1 MLIEIFS
8 DVVCPW
14 CYIGKRR
21 LERALAEFTHRDG
34 VELLYRSFELDPT
47 TPKDSELSLDE
58 MLAAK
63 YGRSLTEARAMNQRV
78 SDLAAEA
85 GLRFDLARAHP
96 ANTFD
101 AHRLLHHALAQGRQA
116 ELTEQLLRA
125 YFTEGARLADH
136 RVLADLAAEVGLDR
150 DTAAAVLAGQNYADA
165 VRADLALARSF
176 GATGVPFFVFDRRYG
191 VSGAQDVGV
200 FAQVLE
206 RAWSDRE
213 GSDREG
219 SDREP
224 DPVTAGEARTDEA
237 RTDEAR
243 TDEARTDDSCSPTR

>member
-21 LERALAEFTHRDG
+21 LERALADFTHRDG

-47 TPKDSELSLDE
+47 TSKDSDLSLDE

-63 YGRSLTEARAMNQRV
+63 YGRSLTEARAMNHRV

-116 ELTEQLLRA
+116 ELTERLLRA

-150 DTAAAVLAGQNYADA
+150 ERAAAVLAGQDYADA

-213 GSDREG
+213 EADRG
-219 SDREP
+219 P

-237 RTDEAR
+237 CTDEA
-243 TDEARTDDSCSPTR
+243 CSPTR